1 MIKKITVFIFL
12 ISSIFANTYEL
23 KMSELEILKQNSEKY
38 IRQKN
43 ISYSEFEKL
52 QWDEK
57 IIQKEFEIAQFVQQK
72 LEEKKKYEARM
83 DELNQLISLLGI
95 KDSEISKRY
104 NQLKGNTDG
113 ISKLDL
119 DKMYSSILV
128 NRNQIKKS
136 GLEKEYISYLLL
148 TEEYSKITDSLK
160 KDKLVNILESS
171 YNSLIEVKTQE
182 LKVTE
187 IEKKGDTLIKIKNLE
202 LMAARTEKET
212 ALLNN
217 EIKMKDLKNKY
228 DILLVD
234 KDSCQNQIDL
244 LIKEQDIFDKKVSL
258 GASSNKELFDKIL
271 EKYEKMEEKVRIE
284 GEIKLKEIELS
295 Q

>member
-1 MIKKITVFIFL
+1 MLKKITVFIFL

-57 IIQKEFEIAQFVQQK
+57 IIQKEFEIAKFVQQK

-136 GLEKEYISYLLL
+136 ELEKEYVSYLLL

-202 LMAARTEKET
+202 LIAARTEKET